1 MGDVT
6 IEGDEQGRLGSGSDE
21 GGGMDLSELMNGAR
35 ELAGRAREWIA
46 GNPFAALGIAVGTG
60 FLVGRAMRMWVLR
73 P

>member
-6 IEGDEQGRLGSGSDE
+6 MEGGGTGRYRSGSNGE
-21 GGGMDLSELMNGAR
+21 GMDLSEITSTAR
-35 ELAGRAREWIA
+35 ELASRAREWVS

-60 FLVGRAMRMWVLR
+60 FLVGRAMRMWTLR